1 MTLAYDTSDGTIMEA
16 LNNKADI
23 DLNNLSADDK
33 MALIEENKETVM
45 GWMMPDY
52 SKGVNVL
59 DDISQDSQYIPPKK
73 GFLFLYVWNDGA
85 WGFTNIKD
93 GSVVVSFDEF
103 NTRGHSVLVPID
115 ENGLY
120 CTTKI
125 KGNGDILATFFPLKG
140 IN

>member
-1 MTLAYDTSDGTIMEA
+1 MVEEVDMSNGTIMEA

-23 DLNNLSADDK
+23 DLNNLSVEDK
-33 MALIEENKETVM
+33 RALIEENKETIM
-45 GWMMPDY
+45 SWMMPDY
-52 SKGVNVL
+52 ANGVNVL

-103 NTRGHSVLVPID
+103 NARGHSVLVPID

-125 KGNGDILATFFPLKG
+125 KGNGEILATFYPLKG
-140 IN
+140 VD